1 MSKTMDQWFFMRSGF
16 TTFNLEP
23 KTHSQYLFGERDR
36 RQRDLLLGTL
46 EEAGYSRDG
55 HKAAIFGDY
64 GRGKTHQC
72 FNIMFEIRRRG
83 MSIAPVYIKCSA
95 YKSKEPFHS
104 LFTEM
109 VSSHSA
115 ETINRIATEYQRRVN
130 AKEAPELQEIV
141 QSEDIALVMKTGLPM
156 VNLTQ
161 VKNCMRWLGGEPKI
175 DMTSVDDSIKP
186 QLADSREFGAVM
198 RGLAAMFAAVDGK
211 VPLYLIDEA
220 ERFQNMTNPDTYF
233 TWLASIR
240 ELTEIHNVGML
251 FLIGAKSRND
261 LPNIFVTDEIVRRIG
276 VSNYIEFTN
285 PSHDELQAFILE
297 LLQTF
302 IRKGEV
308 PLPHREVVEPGALD
322 AAVPAELTEITG
334 GDTNRLRVFP
344 FDPDA
349 FEEFVEQVTR
359 GELASKPSEVLLRL
373 QKAAQRAMRHDRRT
387 ISSKIVNEISSEG
400 F

>member
-1 MSKTMDQWFFMRSGF
+1 MSKTMDAWFFMRPGF

-72 FNIMFEIRRRG
+72 FNIMFEIRRRE
-83 MSIAPVYIKCSA
+83 MNIVPVYIKCSA
-95 YKSKEPFHS
+95 YKSKEPFSS
-104 LFTEM
+104 LFSEM
-109 VSSHSA
+109 VSGHSS
-115 ETINRIATEYQRRVN
+115 ETLNRIATEYQRRVN
-130 AKEAPELQEIV
+130 AKQVPELQDVV
-141 QSEDIALVMKTGLPM
+141 QSEDIAMVMKTGLTM
-156 VNLTQ
+156 VNPPQ
-161 VKNCMRWLGGEPKI
+161 VRNCVRWLGGEPKVQMSGI
-175 DMTSVDDSIKP
+175 SDDIKP
-186 QLADSREFGAVM
+186 QLADSRDFGAVM
-198 RGLAAMFAAVDGK
+198 RGLAEMFATVDGK

-233 TWLASIR
+233 TWLASMR

-285 PSHDELQAFILE
+285 PSHDELEAFILE

-302 IRKGEV
+302 IKKGEV
-308 PLPHREVVEPGALD
+308 PVPHQGVVEPGALD
-322 AAVPAELTEITG
+322 ATVPEELTQITG
-334 GDTNRLRVFP
+334 GDANRLKLFP

-359 GELASKPSEVLLRL
+359 GELASKPSEVLSRL
-373 QKAAQRAMRHDRRT
+373 QKAAQRAMRYDRRT